1 MGMIISG
8 VMLLEMLPFLVMVVM
23 EGCTIALTIWAKTAM
38 TDYDMSPFVFV
49 VYTQALSS
57 IILLLY
63 SFIFHCRYRF
73 WSLSLW
79 SQLVSDSINFCH

>member
-1 MGMIISG
+1 MVMGMIMSG
-8 VMLLEMLPFLVMVVM
+8 VKLLDMFPFSVMVVM

-57 IILLLY
+57 ILLLLY
-63 SFIFHCRYRF
+63 CIIFHCRSRF
-73 WSLSLW
+73 
-79 SQLVSDSINFCH
+79 